1 MPNETRSIGVT
12 PIVSSASK
20 INCPAPQ
27 HFYLNAST
35 VNPRLDKIY
44 FTASYKMIPLLYM
57 YHYHGYGYINQKLLK
72 TLPTS
77 GGADVHSSLTLIAI
91 SGIVFIICQLSGVN
105 AFAFFTQIGK

>member
-1 MPNETRSIGVT
+1 
-12 PIVSSASK
+12 
-20 INCPAPQ
+20 
-27 HFYLNAST
+27 
-35 VNPRLDKIY
+35 
-44 FTASYKMIPLLYM
+44 M

-105 AFAFFTQIGK
+105 AFAFFTQIGKWNAPTVDLGYGLKPTYFKNTHSRPGSTWAITRPTAMPHQEFVGLMKE